1 MDYFYDGQIRRYV
14 TQFMRFFIGFKYQ
27 AGDGTQKTLP
37 VTYGDLSRQ
46 VAAIIKDN
54 SENKM
59 MTVPKISCYIT
70 GLEMDTARLAASTF
84 VSKVNIRER
93 DYEEYY
99 PNDYPEVHLR
109 GTPVYKNVQGGSYT
123 VERMM
128 PTPFMLTMKAD
139 LWTSNTDQKLQLL
152 EQILVFFNPSFEI
165 QTTDNFLDWT
175 SLSVINLKNL
185 QFSSRT
191 IPQGSE
197 SDIDICSMEFNMPI
211 YVTPPAKVKRLGVV
225 KTIIANIYNQA
236 GDVKNLDDILIDI
249 GNVDIQFK
257 FTMNNYGVLLLSAN
271 NGQPNDYNLSV
282 INANEAVRVLGVEP
296 PTKLGKQFDW
306 SMLFDQQES
315 FVPGLSMVYF
325 TQPDGSEIRGTC
337 VINPL
342 DPSMLVVTITDK
354 PSNSIINTKTYVDA
368 IIDPY
373 KYNPLEKLGG
383 YSAINALSN
392 PPRFL
397 VLDDVNISENTGGV
411 MIYGQDPT
419 DGSSG
424 DAYDGPD
431 AWKNQDGTDA
441 VIKNNSIIEWS
452 NGKWITIFDPDTVTG
467 IYYITNLK
475 TSVQYKWEDGQW
487 LRSFEGEYKAGYW
500 RFDLNPA

>member
-1 MDYFYDGQIRRYV
+1 
-14 TQFMRFFIGFKYQ
+14 MRFFIGFKYQ

-46 VAAIIKDN
+46 VASIIKEN

-59 MTVPKISCYIT
+59 LTVPKIACYIT
-70 GLEMDTARLAASTF
+70 GLEMDTNRLAASSF

-93 DYEEYY
+93 DYDEYY
-99 PNDYPEVHLR
+99 PDDYPEVQLR
-109 GTPVYKNVQGGSYT
+109 GTPVYKNIQGGNYT
-123 VERMM
+123 VERLM
-128 PTPFMLTMKAD
+128 PTPFTLSMKAD

-191 IPQGSE
+191 IPQGTD
-197 SDIDICSMEFNMPI
+197 SDIDICSIEFSMPI
-211 YVTPPAKVKRLGVV
+211 YITPPAKVKKLGVV
-225 KTIIANIYNQA
+225 KTMIMNIFDDN
-236 GDVKNLDDILIDI
+236 GDVASLENLFLDAGSPDL
-249 GNVDIQFK
+249 QFRY
-257 FTMNNYGVLLLSAN
+257 TLSNYGVLLLSAN

-282 INANEAVRVLGVEP
+282 IDVNEAVRVLGFELPV
-296 PTKLGKQFDW
+296 KLGKRFDW
-306 SMLFDQQES
+306 NIVFEQQENYT
-315 FVPGLSMVYF
+315 PGLTMAYF
-325 TQPDGSEIRGTC
+325 TQPDGTEIRGTC

-342 DPSMLVVTITDK
+342 DPTLLVITINDK
-354 PSNSIINTKTYVDA
+354 PANSIINNKTYVDA

-411 MIYGQDPT
+411 MVYGQDPT

-424 DAYDGPD
+424 DVYDGPD
-431 AWKNQDGTDA
+431 AWKNQDGSDA
-441 VIKNNSIIEWS
+441 VIKNNSIIEWV
-452 NGKWITIFDPDTVTG
+452 NGKWVTVFDPDTATG

-487 LRSFEGEYKAGYW
+487 LRSFEGEYRAGYW

>member
-37 VTYGDLSRQ
+37 VTYGDMSRQ

-93 DYEEYY
+93 DYDEYY
-99 PNDYPEVHLR
+99 PSDYPDVNLR
-109 GTPVYKNVQGGSYT
+109 ETPVYKNVQGGSYT
-123 VERMM
+123 VERLM
-128 PTPFMLTMKAD
+128 PTPFILTMKAD
-139 LWTSNTDQKLQLL
+139 IWTSNTDQKLQLL

-191 IPQGSE
+191 IPQGTE
-197 SDIDICSMEFNMPI
+197 SDIDICSLEFTMPI

-225 KTIIANIYNQA
+225 KTIITNIYNEA
-236 GDVKNLDDILIDI
+236 GDVKNLDDILIDV
-249 GNVDIQFK
+249 GNANLQFR
-257 FTMNNYGVLLLSAN
+257 FTMDDYGVLLLSAN
-271 NGQPNDYNLSV
+271 NGQSNDYNLTV
-282 INANEAVRVLGVEP
+282 INVNEAVRVLGVETP
-296 PTKLGKQFDW
+296 IKLGKQFDW
-306 SMLFDQQES
+306 HVLFDQQES

-325 TQPDGSEIRGTC
+325 TQPDGSELRGTC

-342 DPSMLVVTITDK
+342 DPSILVVTITDK
-354 PSNSIINTKTYVDA
+354 PSNSIINNKTYVDA

-397 VLDDVNISENTGGV
+397 VLDDVNISENAGGV
-411 MIYGQDPT
+411 MIYGQNPM

-424 DAYDGPD
+424 DPYDGPD

-441 VIKNNSIIEWS
+441 IIKNNSIIEWS
-452 NGKWITIFDPDTVTG
+452 NGKWITVFDPDTAVG
-467 IYYITNLK
+467 IYYTTNLK

-500 RFDLNPA
+500 RFDLNPV

>member
-37 VTYGDLSRQ
+37 VTYGDMTRQ

-59 MTVPKISCYIT
+59 LTVPKISCYIT
-70 GLEMDTARLAASTF
+70 GLELDTARLAASTF

-93 DYEEYY
+93 DYDDFY
-99 PNDYPEVHLR
+99 PADYPVVELR

-123 VERMM
+123 VERLM
-128 PTPFMLTMKAD
+128 PTPYILSMKAD
-139 LWTSNTDQKLQLL
+139 LWSSSTDQKLQLL

-191 IPQGSE
+191 IPQGTE
-197 SDIDICSMEFNMPI
+197 SDIDICSMEFSMPI
-211 YVTPPAKVKRLGVV
+211 YVTPPAKVKKLGVV
-225 KTIIANIYNQA
+225 KTMIMNIFDGEGA
-236 GDVKNLDDILIDI
+236 VKNLEDILLEG
-249 GNVDIQFK
+249 GNPDLSFRYTQSG
-257 FTMNNYGVLLLSAN
+257 YRVLLLSAN
-271 NGQPNDYNLSV
+271 NGQPFDYNLSV
-282 INANEAVRVLGVEP
+282 VDVNEAVRVIGIEVP
-296 PTKLGKQFDW
+296 VKLGKRFDW
-306 SMLFDQQES
+306 NIVFEQNEG
-315 FVPGLSMVYF
+315 FTPGLSVVYF
-325 TQPDGSEIRGTC
+325 TQPDGAEIRGTFA
-337 VINPL
+337 INPL
-342 DPSMLVVTITDK
+342 DPTLLVVTITDK
-354 PSNSIINTKTYVDA
+354 PSNSIINGKTYIDA
-368 IIDPY
+368 IVDPY

-383 YSAINALSN
+383 YTGINTMTS

-397 VLDDVNISENTGGV
+397 VLDDVNNSENSGGL

-419 DGSSG
+419 DGSSK
-424 DAYDGPD
+424 DGYIGPK
-431 AWKNQDGTDA
+431 AWKNQNGTDP
-441 VIKNNSIIEWS
+441 VIKNNSIIEWA
-452 NGKWITIFDPDTVTG
+452 NGKWTTIFDPDTATG
-467 IYYITNLK
+467 IFYITNLK
-475 TSVQYKWEDGQW
+475 TNIQYKWEDGQW

-500 RFDLNPA
+500 RFDLNPT